1 MSYTLQVEMK
11 SSGIAG
17 LDGRTTAARR
27 VRDLAV
33 TYTAALGGIVDPMER
48 ELILKAAQLNVAA
61 EDMRRRSLQGEPV
74 DIASLVKLEN
84 LASRAVRS
92 LNLSGKRSTPA
103 PDLQSY
109 LKARAA
115 AADHAA

>member
-1 MSYTLQVEMK
+1 MSDTSQVEMR

-17 LDGRTTAARR
+17 LDGRTVAARR
-27 VRDLAV
+27 VRDLAQ
-33 TYTAALGGIVDPMER
+33 TYTAALGGVVDPLQR

-61 EDMRRRSLQGEPV
+61 EDMRRRSLQGETV

-92 LNLSGKRSTPA
+92 LNVNAKRTAPV

-115 AADHAA
+115 GHAA